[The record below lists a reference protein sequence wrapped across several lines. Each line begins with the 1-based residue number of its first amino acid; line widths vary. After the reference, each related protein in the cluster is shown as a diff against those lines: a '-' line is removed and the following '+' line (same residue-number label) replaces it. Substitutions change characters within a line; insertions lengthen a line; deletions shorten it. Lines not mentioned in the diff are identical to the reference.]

1 MNESSITFWT
11 NNIRN
16 VSVLKQSLWY
26 IVSENL
32 LSSNEDWAKKKWLI
46 LMKET
51 LNHQEISVKIF
62 NDEIVICDV
71 CSTDSSFK
79 HDYFFEQR
87 SRAISSMKQDFCQC

>member
-1 MNESSITFWT
+1 MKKISWSTSESSITFWT

-32 LSSNEDWAKKKWLI
+32 LSSNEDFAKKWLT

-51 LNHQEISVKIF
+51 LDRQKIS
-62 NDEIVICDV
+62 
-71 CSTDSSFK
+71 
-79 HDYFFEQR
+79 Q
-87 SRAISSMKQDFCQC
+87 